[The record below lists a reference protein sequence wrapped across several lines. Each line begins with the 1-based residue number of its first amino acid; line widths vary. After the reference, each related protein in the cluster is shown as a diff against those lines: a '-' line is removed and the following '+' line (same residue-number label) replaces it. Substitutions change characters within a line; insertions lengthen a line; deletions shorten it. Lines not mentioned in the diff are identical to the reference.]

1 MICPNSA
8 IKRTIKLYNDFKSI
22 YVKSEFQLVFEK
34 PDVFALSYN
43 LDKIDP
49 NTHTRARCKYTPCY
63 RNKHTIVYNHCFWR
77 LSDNSELEEN
87 IEDYIII
94 HEFAHYITDYESFR
108 MDKVARCYKQMHI
121 SDETILKLL
130 KEPYTDEYFDWN
142 DCLWPMWCKFIESI
156 YVEHDLQNSI
166 TMDTFLTKCE
176 RSYSHLS
183 FAFYRA
189 CYLCWRLYY
198 KDRKRGIIPFA
209 FRRILGY
216 DSDDLQ
222 QQLVY
227 EVLGEVCKIK
237 E

>member
-1 MICPNSA
+1 
-8 IKRTIKLYNDFKSI
+8 
-22 YVKSEFQLVFEK
+22 
-34 PDVFALSYN
+34 
-43 LDKIDP
+43 
-49 NTHTRARCKYTPCY
+49 
-63 RNKHTIVYNHCFWR
+63 
-77 LSDNSELEEN
+77 
-87 IEDYIII
+87 
-94 HEFAHYITDYESFR
+94 
-108 MDKVARCYKQMHI
+108 
-121 SDETILKLL
+121 
-130 KEPYTDEYFDWN
+130 
-142 DCLWPMWCKFIESI
+142 MWCKFIESI
-156 YVEHDLQNSI
+156 YVAHGLQNSI